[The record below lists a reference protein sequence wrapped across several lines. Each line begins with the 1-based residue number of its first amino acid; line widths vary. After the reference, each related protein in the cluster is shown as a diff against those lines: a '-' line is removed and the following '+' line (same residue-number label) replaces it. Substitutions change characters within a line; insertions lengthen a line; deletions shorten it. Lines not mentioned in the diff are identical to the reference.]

1 MIRPR
6 AIDLN
11 NDRAALLEFHCRI
24 NYENDSTWARTMPFT
39 LYGQRWLNT
48 PRPEEFLA
56 ALATSMMDKRTI
68 AEVWE
73 DEKAVVGYLWVVF
86 IDLNDYNLTFAE
98 VNDMAVVPEY
108 QRLGIAFEMLAH
120 SERLARERGAHLL
133 RSGTGIENIAS
144 QKLHE
149 KYGFK
154 TYRLQY
160 EKLLVEES
168 VLNQPLLS

>member
-1 MIRPR
+1 
-6 AIDLN
+6 
-11 NDRAALLEFHCRI
+11 
-24 NYENDSTWARTMPFT
+24 
-39 LYGQRWLNT
+39 
-48 PRPEEFLA
+48 
-56 ALATSMMDKRTI
+56 MMDKRTI

-73 DEKAVVGYLWVVF
+73 DERFVVGYLWVVF
-86 IDLNDYNLTFAE
+86 IDLTDYNLTFAE

-108 QRLGIAFEMLAH
+108 QRRGIAFEMLAH
-120 SERLARERGAHLL
+120 SEHLAREKGAHSL

-149 KYGFK
+149 KYGFQ

-168 VLNQPLLS
+168 VLNKPLLS